1 MKYTICRAFITDV
14 EYDKTPISTPYAEN
28 KILIYTKEAF
38 IYQRSKS
45 REHSIVGYAMKEIWS
60 KMNDQK
66 EKYSITQ
73 ILKFANFKTV
83 LKYNK
88 IYTVSLRGE

>member
-1 MKYTICRAFITDV
+1 MTKRLFPHRMLKIKYWYILKSLLFI
-14 EYDKTPISTPYAEN
+14 KGQI
-28 KILIYTKEAF
+28 
-38 IYQRSKS
+38 S

-83 LKYNK
+83 LQYNK
-88 IYTVSLRGE
+88 ICTVSLRGE